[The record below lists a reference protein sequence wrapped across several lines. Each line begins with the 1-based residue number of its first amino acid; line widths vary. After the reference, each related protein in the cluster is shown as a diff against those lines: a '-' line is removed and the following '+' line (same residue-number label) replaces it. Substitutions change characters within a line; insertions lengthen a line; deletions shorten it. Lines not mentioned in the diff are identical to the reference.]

1 MAKSPT
7 AAPAPHF
14 DPNAAAAPGSGV
26 FGLPFTREQA
36 RVILIPVPFD
46 ATTSY
51 GGGTSAGPE
60 ALREASAQVDLL
72 DHQFGNIYTRGIH
85 MLETPGKL
93 RKLSKKARKLAE
105 PIIAAGGATDD
116 DGKIL
121 SKVDAA
127 SEEMNG
133 WVEEQVAKVLAEGKV
148 PGLIGG
154 DHSTPY
160 GAIKACAEYVATL
173 ADPGAKR
180 AKGKGKGSAGRE
192 AKSGVGLGILHIDAH
207 MDLREAFEG
216 FTFSHASIMYNVLN
230 DIAGVSK
237 LVQVGIR
244 DYCEAE
250 RDLANASK
258 DRVSVHYDLDMAE
271 AMMEGKT
278 GGWPALAKAIVA
290 ELPDHVYV
298 SFDID
303 GLEPSLC
310 HHTGTPVPG
319 GLTFAQAAVLLKAL
333 ADSGKH
339 VVGFDLVE
347 VCPGPNPDE
356 PQWDANVG
364 ARVLYKLCGLV

>member
-1 MAKSPT
+1 MPKSPSVAT
-7 AAPAPHF
+7 PAF

-36 RVILIPVPFD
+36 KVILIPVPFD

-85 MLETPGKL
+85 ILAHPGKIK
-93 RKLSKKARKLAE
+93 KLSKRARKLAE
-105 PIIAAGGATDD
+105 PIIAASGATDD

-127 SEEMNG
+127 SEEMND
-133 WVEEQVAKVLAEGKV
+133 WVEKQVAQVLTEGKA
-148 PGLIGG
+148 PGLVGG

-160 GAIKACAEYVATL
+160 GAIKACAEHVAKMGGKST
-173 ADPGAKR
+173 
-180 AKGKGKGSAGRE
+180 KGKGK
-192 AKSGVGLGILHIDAH
+192 AKSGAAANGTGGGLGILHIDAH

-216 FTFSHASIMYNVLN
+216 FKFSHASIMYNVLK
-230 DIAGVSK
+230 DIPQVSK

-278 GGWPALAKAIVA
+278 WPQLAKAIVA